1 MAQNLASYIDGGLWC
16 FRALM
21 VKKGVCS
28 RGYYGSEKID
38 DIIREQLDKK
48 LKGLSLNL
56 GSGFTNHYTNSVNLD
71 ISFHSLDLNDRKG
84 VLYNLNTINYNN
96 SLPFRKDSF
105 DSASMIGLWPYL
117 KNSEKVFLEL
127 QRVVKPKGRVVIVNQ
142 NNIVVE
148 ELRVRGNNSDDIID
162 EGFRYFYRTYFEK
175 VPFEGGTIDFI
186 ELELA

>member
-96 SLPFRKDSF
+96 SL
-105 DSASMIGLWPYL
+105 
-117 KNSEKVFLEL
+117 KNPEKVFLEL